1 MGSSYPLGNNKVRF
15 SGAQLSQDPNVF
27 QSLPGLSSSASTVD
41 AIELQSTAADRSS
54 VTVTSIQPDLSDDGA
69 FLFST

>member
-1 MGSSYPLGNNKVRF
+1 MGWSYPLGNNKVRF
-15 SGAQLSQDPNVF
+15 SGAQLSQNPHVF

-41 AIELQSTAADRSS
+41 AIEVQSTAADRISSS
-54 VTVTSIQPDLSDDGA
+54 VPSTQPDLSDDGA